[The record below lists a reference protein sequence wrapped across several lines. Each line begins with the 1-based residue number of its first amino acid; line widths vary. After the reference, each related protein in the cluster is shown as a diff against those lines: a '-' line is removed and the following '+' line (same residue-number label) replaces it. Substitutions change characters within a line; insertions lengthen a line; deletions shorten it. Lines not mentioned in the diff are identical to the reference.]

1 MGGTEDEPQVYVYD
15 AQYGLI
21 MLDLMDGIEM
31 WTLMENVCSF
41 GDAAIHTVDTD
52 SGNMYIAGTDGPA
65 PIAVN
70 CDGYVLWQSEIEDP
84 DIYGPYEILLNP
96 YDIQVN
102 YESGKTVKLDYNTGA
117 VIDVTD
123 LEAY

>member
-1 MGGTEDEPQVYVYD
+1 
-15 AQYGLI
+15 
-21 MLDLMDGIEM
+21 
-31 WTLMENVCSF
+31 
-41 GDAAIHTVDTD
+41 
-52 SGNMYIAGTDGPA
+52 MYIAGTDGPS

-70 CDGYVLWQSEIEDP
+70 CDGYVLWQSEIDDP
-84 DIYGPYEILLNP
+84 EIYGPYEILLNP

-102 YESGKTVKLDYNTGA
+102 YESGKTVKLDYATGA